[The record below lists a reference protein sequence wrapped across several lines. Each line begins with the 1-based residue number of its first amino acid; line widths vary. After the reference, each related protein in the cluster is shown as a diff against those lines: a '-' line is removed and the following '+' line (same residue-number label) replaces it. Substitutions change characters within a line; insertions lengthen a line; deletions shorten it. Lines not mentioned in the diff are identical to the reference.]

1 MKIVS
6 TLAAPFVAAGAAV
19 TLGVSMVF
27 NRGRGAGV
35 FLTRTRIDYAS
46 EIGDPAT
53 NSIVGAVVGWIAR
66 NLPEAPIRLVHEGTT
81 EIAYPPAATG
91 PGAML
96 RLLANPNPYTSGE
109 LLWNATAVDYKTRGN
124 AYWLKGRNRSGRV
137 VSLWWAPWWMIRP
150 RWPEDDPSVFVGWY
164 EYVVDGVA
172 YAVKPEDVVHFR
184 HGVNPRNVREGVSPL
199 QSLSREIFTDEEAAN
214 FTASLLRNLGV
225 PGVVIAPAN
234 TTGPTGKQ
242 DPETVKTKFM
252 EKFGGDKRGEPLVL
266 TSPTDVKVLSFNPE
280 QMELTALRRIPEE
293 RVSAV
298 LGVPAGVAQ
307 LGAGLD
313 RNTFT
318 NYGEGNVAAYTQGV
332 IPTQR
337 LLAGDL
343 ERQLLPDFAS
353 DEVAAGLDVWFDWTK
368 VAAMTALAEAI
379 WKRFESAATKG
390 LIPRS
395 AFKRAVGLPVLPG
408 DEIYL
413 LPNNYL
419 TLDIGE
425 DAPVKVSPAPPR
437 LLPGPD
443 QAATD
448 VAEAITV
455 G

>member
-1 MKIVS
+1 
-6 TLAAPFVAAGAAV
+6 
-19 TLGVSMVF
+19 
-27 NRGRGAGV
+27 
-35 FLTRTRIDYAS
+35 
-46 EIGDPAT
+46 
-53 NSIVGAVVGWIAR
+53 
-66 NLPEAPIRLVHEGTT
+66 
-81 EIAYPPAATG
+81 
-91 PGAML
+91 
-96 RLLANPNPYTSGE
+96 
-109 LLWNATAVDYKTRGN
+109 
-124 AYWLKGRNRSGRV
+124 
-137 VSLWWAPWWMIRP
+137 
-150 RWPEDDPSVFVGWY
+150 
-164 EYVVDGVA
+164 
-172 YAVKPEDVVHFR
+172 
-184 HGVNPRNVREGVSPL
+184 
-199 QSLSREIFTDEEAAN
+199 
-214 FTASLLRNLGV
+214 
-225 PGVVIAPAN
+225 VIAPAN